1 MSYNHTGRTIEDG
14 TPSKLL
20 REAHDLLVREVGA
33 CLGPLSAENK
43 ALLEVIVQHGGTFEQ
58 VASLRGEHAATVSR
72 RFHRLLSKLL
82 IGRKKPRC
90 KPVSLN
96 PLERSILTEYYL
108 CGRPQA
114 DIADKLSI
122 SRYRVRKT
130 LDRIRKYTKINT
142 SKSQHQGACL

>member
-1 MSYNHTGRTIEDG
+1 MSYNHTGRNIEDG

-20 REAHDLLVREVGA
+20 REAHELLIREVGA
-33 CLGPLSAENK
+33 CLGLLSAEHK
-43 ALLEVIVQHGGTFEQ
+43 ALLEVIVHHGGTFEQ
-58 VASLRGEHAATVSR
+58 VACLRGEHAATVSR

-82 IGRKKPRC
+82 ARGIKPRC
-90 KPVSLN
+90 KPVSLS
-96 PLERSILTEYYL
+96 PLESSILAEYFL

-130 LDRIRKYTKINT
+130 LDRIRKYTEINS
-142 SKSQHQGACL
+142 SKSHVQGACS